1 MNKIIGCV
9 GHLRDTLQTFRRCN
23 MTADEVYI
31 KSILNSLN
39 RKRVAPPLRH
49 ETNTWESM
57 HEIDEKSQKR
67 STYKT
72 QKTYMTRWNP
82 VKSSQAL
89 VRNVSPPLESSVSPT
104 AAPRTL
110 ENMNRECKHSLQ
122 VIEKLPPKNIK
133 SYLSINQT
141 PAESVILLRQWFEEL
156 ELNELVRI
164 VPSSSNLAA
173 YVPKCFTLSQLVK
186 LGVDIS
192 KIEEIPGVA
201 NMLVKLDFH
210 TDVEPVLWQ
219 LADFGFKPE
228 QIARVITV
236 FPKILKLSLDE
247 INSRVSYF
255 TDRQVSPTDVVKII
269 CKHPTILSKTS
280 VDIDKHLGQVKML
293 YVLKNKEIV
302 DLITTESKIIVH
314 PLPKIKDVY
323 VILSKMM
330 GFPQPTIQ
338 KMILTNPKLL
348 VTERDHLSN
357 NFTMMH
363 WRLNLPID
371 VIPMWPEALSTAPH
385 ILYQRCTFLVRRNLF
400 QPDPTK
406 PLYTPLST
414 VVAQTDEEFCQK
426 YGFTTENDYDD
437 FLRTL

>member
-1 MNKIIGCV
+1 
-9 GHLRDTLQTFRRCN
+9 

-173 YVPKCFTLSQLVK
+173 YVPKYAS
-186 LGVDIS
+186 
-192 KIEEIPGVA
+192 
-201 NMLVKLDFH
+201 
-210 TDVEPVLWQ
+210 
-219 LADFGFKPE
+219 
-228 QIARVITV
+228 
-236 FPKILKLSLDE
+236 
-247 INSRVSYF
+247 VSYKANF
-255 TDRQVSPTDVVKII
+255 VDVSPY
-269 CKHPTILSKTS
+269 HNS
-280 VDIDKHLGQVKML
+280 
-293 YVLKNKEIV
+293 
-302 DLITTESKIIVH
+302 
-314 PLPKIKDVY
+314 
-323 VILSKMM
+323 
-330 GFPQPTIQ
+330 
-338 KMILTNPKLL
+338 
-348 VTERDHLSN
+348 
-357 NFTMMH
+357 
-363 WRLNLPID
+363 
-371 VIPMWPEALSTAPH
+371 
-385 ILYQRCTFLVRRNLF
+385 
-400 QPDPTK
+400 
-406 PLYTPLST
+406 
-414 VVAQTDEEFCQK
+414 
-426 YGFTTENDYDD
+426 
-437 FLRTL
+437 